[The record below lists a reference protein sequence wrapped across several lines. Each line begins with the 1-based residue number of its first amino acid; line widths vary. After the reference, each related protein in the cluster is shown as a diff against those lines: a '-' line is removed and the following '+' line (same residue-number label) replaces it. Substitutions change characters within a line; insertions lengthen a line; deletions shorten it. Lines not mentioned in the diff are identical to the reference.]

1 MTNAKG
7 MDGPT
12 LAFWALLLG
21 LTGLRI
27 WILRLDLIDLYFD
40 EAQYWAWSRS
50 FELGYF
56 SKPPLVAWVIAA
68 TTAVFGNEE
77 WAVRLGAPLAHAIAG
92 LAIFGL
98 ARAMYGAW
106 AGFWAGLCWLLIPGV
121 SLSANII
128 STDALMLPLW
138 ALALYALW
146 RLTLTRAWVWAL
158 ALGAAVGLGV
168 EAKYAMLYF
177 PLCAVLAA
185 YWLKPVR
192 SGLAGGRGI
201 VAGLVALALIAPNL
215 YWNVRNGFVTA
226 QHTAANANFDA
237 PELFRFNKLIEFL
250 VEQAEIIGP
259 LLFIALVVMLW
270 RAATKA
276 SSLREEDKFLLA
288 FILPPLLVVSVIAFI
303 SRANANWAVAA
314 YPAAIVWLVG
324 HLAASVQ
331 GRRFLAAAIA
341 LNVAL
346 FAAAVVLVMRDPALA
361 NRFDGIREARGWE
374 ETARQV
380 AQRAAAGDF
389 TAVLVDDRTAFY
401 ELGYYW
407 RDLRRTTKLPPV
419 RMWLRHAAAH
429 SSPELT
435 DPMRPEEGER
445 VLIVHM
451 TPGCVP
457 LVADDFSDGIRS
469 VVRLIIP
476 LGGDVNR
483 ELEISVGGNFS
494 PVPRDSAYEERLK
507 ARGC

>member
-7 MDGPT
+7 IDLPT

-27 WILRLDLIDLYFD
+27 WFLRLDLIDLNFD

-56 SKPPLVAWVIAA
+56 SKPPLVAWVIGA
-68 TTAVFGNEE
+68 TTALFGDAE
-77 WAVRLGAPLAHAIAG
+77 WAVRLGAPLAQAIAA
-92 LAIFGL
+92 LAVFGL

-106 AGFWAGLCWLLIPGV
+106 AGFWAGTGWLTMLGV
-121 SLSANII
+121 WLSSAVI
-128 STDALMLPLW
+128 STDALLLPLW
-138 ALALYALW
+138 AIALYALW
-146 RLTLTRAWVWAL
+146 RLMLTRAWVWAL
-158 ALGAAVGLGV
+158 ALGGAVGLGV

-177 PLCAVLAA
+177 PLCALLAA

-192 SGLAGGRGI
+192 SALAGGRGI
-201 VAGLVALALIAPNL
+201 VASLVAIALMAPNF

-226 QHTAANANFDA
+226 QHTAANAHFDA
-237 PELFRFNKLIEFL
+237 PDLFRFNKLIEFL
-250 VEQAEIIGP
+250 VEQAWVIGP
-259 LLFIALVVMLW
+259 LLFIALVVMFW

-276 SSLREEDKFLLA
+276 SSLREEDKFLIA
-288 FILPPLLVVSVIAFI
+288 FILPPLLFVSVIAFI

-324 HLAASVQ
+324 HLAAGVP

-346 FAAAVVLVMRDPALA
+346 FAVAVTLVMRNPALA

-374 ETARQV
+374 ETAQQV
-380 AQRAAAGDF
+380 AQRAAAGEY

-407 RDLRRTTKLPPV
+407 RELRRTTNLPPV
-419 RMWLRHAAAH
+419 RMWLRHGAAR
-429 SSPELT
+429 SSPEMT
-435 DPMRPEEGER
+435 HPMRPDDGAR
-445 VLIVHM
+445 VLVVHM

-457 LVADDFSDGIRS
+457 LVADDFLNGLRS
-469 VVRLIIP
+469 VERLIIP
-476 LGGDVNR
+476 LGGDINR
-483 ELEISVGGNFS
+483 ELEISVGESFA
-494 PVPRDSAYEERLK
+494 PVARDSAYEERLK